1 MSGKVVN
8 GMSVDVEDWFQVSA
22 FEAHIKRSQ
31 WPSLEWRV
39 EANMDTI
46 LALFDRHQVKATF
59 FVLGMIAER
68 FPNIVDRIVS
78 GGHELASHGWSHVR
92 VTQQQPEEFRADV
105 DKTRKTL
112 EDLSGGLVRGYRAA
126 SYSIGRDNLWALDVL
141 AEAGYQY
148 SSSIYPIHHDLYG
161 MPEAPRFAFRPR
173 GDDGILEV
181 PVTTVALGSHKF
193 PCGGGGYFR
202 LFPYALSRRFIR
214 RVNTH
219 DGESA
224 VFYFHPWEVDP
235 AQPRQTNISLKTR
248 VRHYLNLSRTE
259 ARLDRLLG
267 DFHWDRMDRVFLP
280 GTT

>member
-1 MSGKVVN
+1 MNTQLVN

-22 FEAHIKRSQ
+22 FEAHISRSQ

-39 EANMDTI
+39 EANMDRI
-46 LALFDRHQVKATF
+46 LALFERHRVEATF

-68 FPNIVDRIVS
+68 FPHIVDRIVAA
-78 GGHELASHGWSHVR
+78 GHEVASHGWSHIR
-92 VTQQQPEEFRADV
+92 VTEQQPDAFRDDV
-105 DKTRKTL
+105 ERTRKTL
-112 EDLSGGLVRGYRAA
+112 EDLSGSAVRGYRAA

-141 AEAGYQY
+141 AEAGYEY

-181 PVTTVALGSHKF
+181 PVTTVALAGHKI

-202 LFPYALSRRFIR
+202 LFPYPLSRWFIR
-214 RVNTH
+214 RVNAN

-235 AQPRQTNISLKTR
+235 EQPRQTDISLKTR
-248 VRHYLNLSRTE
+248 VRHYLNLTRTE
-259 ARLDRLLG
+259 ARLERLLG
-267 DFHWDRMDRVFLP
+267 DFRWGRMDRVFLA
-280 GTT
+280 GAT